1 MATAIHTNDTT
12 IKHQRKQSARNGG
25 GPFWQRALI
34 LPLPNNTVTLPSVEF
49 DFDADMA
56 HERRAMARAAANKP
70 RLFRQAGKPRLVRQ
84 CSMELLRKRTL
95 LQKLLGRRAG
105 PCPHGNKTD
114 SESSIE
120 VDSDTART
128 LRSSYQSQPAPPIRP
143 TTISFG
149 SEDQILIV
157 PSWKKQ
163 KHLWWSPDELEE
175 SYATQIVQATHDE
188 PAQHYLVNYQEAHEQ
203 WTTTELRLR
212 RDDDEEYIAKKL
224 RLPAAAAAVE
234 QGLAGGLG
242 GLESFHGELETSR
255 RERGREIVRF
265 MVDLSAEETPEEIGA
280 QCEQLAAPAKRW
292 ARAVGQACER
302 VARQE
307 ER

>member
-1 MATAIHTNDTT
+1 MATAINTNDTPT
-12 IKHQRKQSARNGG
+12 NQRKQSARN
-25 GPFWQRALI
+25 FWQRALV
-34 LPLPNNTVTLPSVEF
+34 LPLPNKTVTLPSVEF

-56 HERRAMARAAANKP
+56 HERRVMAGKP
-70 RLFRQAGKPRLVRQ
+70 RLVRQAGKPRLARQ

-95 LQKLLGRRAG
+95 LQKLLGRRGA
-105 PCPHGNKTD
+105 CPHKNNNTD

-128 LRSSYQSQPAPPIRP
+128 SRSSYHGQQSPPVRP

-149 SEDQILIV
+149 SENQNQVIVV
-157 PSWKKQ
+157 PSWKKL
-163 KHLWWSPDELEE
+163 KHLWWTPDELEE
-175 SYATQIVQATHDE
+175 SYATQSVQAAYDE
-188 PAQHYLVNYQEAHEQ
+188 PAQKYLHNYQEAHEQ
-203 WTTTELRLR
+203 WTTTELRFR
-212 RDDDEEYIAKKL
+212 RDDDDEEAIAKKL

-234 QGLAGGLG
+234 QGLAEGLG
-242 GLESFHGELETSR
+242 GLESFYGDLETGR

-265 MVDLSAEETPEEIGA
+265 VVDISVDNNETPEEIGA
-280 QCEQLAAPAKRW
+280 QCEQMAAPARRW

-302 VARQE
+302 AARQE